1 MPIKQKWIKIIG
13 LLLIIIGVSNAQ
25 IIAETTEA
33 AENPNNNYDLMIDP
47 EILSHVKISN
57 RYGNK
62 FQCDQNIQHVTT
74 TKGKGL
80 KYDAQGKNLFISLI
94 KIEGFGGS
102 KPKYVTNAID
112 LYVTCGDKVFILLM
126 HPENRKMM
134 HVRLRLPAV
143 KKVYQQIKKY
153 RKETFAEIA
162 SKLAQDVYQ
171 DQNLSDNYSVQTID
185 DAYKPFKKVEIKRV
199 RKISIEGTGISL
211 IEYIVKPKK
220 EYKIVKLK
228 NKDFLSTKI
237 SEKIAA
243 VALYPIVVETGKHV
257 RLFII
262 EKENMRYEGIL

>member
-1 MPIKQKWIKIIG
+1 M
-13 LLLIIIGVSNAQ
+13 
-25 IIAETTEA
+25 
-33 AENPNNNYDLMIDP
+33 
-47 EILSHVKISN
+47 
-57 RYGNK
+57 
-62 FQCDQNIQHVTT
+62 
-74 TKGKGL
+74 
-80 KYDAQGKNLFISLI
+80 
-94 KIEGFGGS
+94 
-102 KPKYVTNAID
+102 
-112 LYVTCGDKVFILLM
+112 
-126 HPENRKMM
+126 
-134 HVRLRLPAV
+134 LPAV
-143 KKVYQQIKKY
+143 KRVYQQIKKY
-153 RKETFAEIA
+153 KKKTFAEIA

-211 IEYIVKPKK
+211 IEYIVKTKK